1 MHYSFAV
8 FWNEKEIKWIISLF
22 VPLNLREMKMEAE
35 VFRLKINLK
44 RRHKVLWLR
53 LSKKC
58 IMHTLSIWSKL
69 EVQS

>member
-1 MHYSFAV
+1 MDYLPVLSFEP
-8 FWNEKEIKWIISLF
+8 WRNENVSRSFQVEG
-22 VPLNLREMKMEAE
+22 
-35 VFRLKINLK
+35 NLK